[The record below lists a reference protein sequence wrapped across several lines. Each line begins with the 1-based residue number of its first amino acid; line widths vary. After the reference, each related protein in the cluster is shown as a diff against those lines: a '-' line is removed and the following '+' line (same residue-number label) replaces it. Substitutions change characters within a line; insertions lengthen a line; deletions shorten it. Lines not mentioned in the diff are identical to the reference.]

1 MMAVFEPITQQHDPR
16 LLTLALVL
24 CVIMAFA
31 AVGVFA
37 RVRLVEKQE
46 RLVWFG
52 AALVFGC
59 GLWGLHYVALA
70 AYSAER
76 VGFALTGTLT
86 SLGVAIVGSVAASA
100 VYLYGQGKLRGAVVA
115 GMLLGGTAVATHL
128 LGVASMRTDAGT
140 VTDMTSPVASLAV
153 AVVFSILLF
162 ARAPGA
168 LRAARRLEAVL
179 YLVAALGGA
188 NLIGLATL
196 VVSNGN
202 IAGVGTELGSDT
214 LPLALGACGFVTLA
228 LSLAA
233 DVLESHVLS
242 RVQQESGRL
251 LQLVGAAFEGI
262 VIHRDGVI
270 IETNEAFRRLGD
282 WTDETL
288 RGRRLADLAAEADT
302 SELERWLRLSD
313 DKSPAL
319 SLNLLASDGHT
330 IPVEVVSRAIEH
342 EGAPACVAGVRDLTS
357 RVRAE
362 ERIQHLAHHDAL
374 TGLPN
379 RFLLVDRLTHAL
391 TLAKRNPT
399 TVAVFHLDL
408 DRFKAVNDL
417 LGHEAGDELLIEV
430 GRRLHQTLR
439 ASDTLARLG
448 ADEFVIVQALVQSP
462 REAAG
467 LARRVVEALSEPFFI
482 NGQRAQVGVSV
493 GIALYPQ
500 DGETAADLMHN
511 ADTAMY
517 RAKREGNNAFLFF
530 EPAMD
535 RHIQERRHLEQ
546 DLRQAITRGE
556 LEVHYQPLFDC
567 GDAAVTGFEAL
578 LRWKHPARGMISP
591 GEFIPLAE
599 ECGLITVLG
608 RWVLERACAEAAGWA
623 TPHRIAV
630 NLSPIQFRQHDLP
643 EMVEETL
650 QRAGLVP
657 ERLELEITEGVLIDN
672 TERAVEVLGQLKALG
687 VNISLDDFGT
697 GYSSLSYLRRFPFDK
712 IKIDQSFV
720 RGLGEDEEAA
730 AIVKAI
736 VALARSLRLSITA
749 EGVETEDQLAALKL
763 LECNQVQGFLLGR
776 PMPIQQLSALTG
788 GPPERQFI
796 GA

>member
-1 MMAVFEPITQQHDPR
+1 M
-16 LLTLALVL
+16 TLAFVL
-24 CVIMAFA
+24 CVIMAFS

-59 GLWGLHYVALA
+59 GLWGLHFVALA
-70 AYSAER
+70 SYAAEP
-76 VGFALTGTLT
+76 VGFALNDTLA
-86 SLGVAIVGSVAASA
+86 SLVVAIVGTMAASA
-100 VYLYGQGKLRGAVVA
+100 VYLHGQGRLRGAIVA
-115 GMLLGGTAVATHL
+115 GILLGGAAVATHL
-128 LGVASMRTDAGT
+128 LGVASMRTNAGI
-140 VTDMTSPVASLAV
+140 VTDTTSPIASLAV
-153 AVVFSILLF
+153 AVLFSILLF

-168 LRAARRLEAVL
+168 LPAPRRLEAVL

-188 NLIGLATL
+188 NMVGLATL
-196 VVSNGN
+196 VVSGGG
-202 IAGVGTELGSDT
+202 ATGGTELGTDA
-214 LPLALGACGFVTLA
+214 LPLALGACGFVILA

-233 DVLESHVLS
+233 DVLERHVLN

-270 IETNEAFRRLGD
+270 IETNQAFRQLGD
-282 WTDETL
+282 WTDEAL
-288 RGRRLADLAAEADT
+288 RGRRLADLAAETDT
-302 SELERWLRLSD
+302 SELERWLKLSD

-319 SLNLLASDGHT
+319 SFGLLATDGHT

-467 LARRVVEALSEPFFI
+467 LARRVVDALSEPFFI

-517 RAKREGNNAFLFF
+517 RAKREGSNAFLFF

-556 LEVHYQPLFDC
+556 LELHYQPLFDC
-567 GDAAVTGFEAL
+567 GDTTISGFEAL
-578 LRWKHPARGMISP
+578 LRWKHPGRGMISP

-599 ECGLITVLG
+599 ECGLITLLG
-608 RWVLERACAEAAGWA
+608 RWVLERACAEAAGWT

-650 QRAGLVP
+650 QRAGLAP
-657 ERLELEITEGVLIDN
+657 QRLELEITEGVLIDN
-672 TERAVEVLGQLKALG
+672 TERAVEVLAQLKALG

-720 RGLGEDEEAA
+720 RGLGQDEEAA

-776 PMPIQQLSALTG
+776 PMPVQQLSALTG
-788 GPPERQFI
+788 GPSEEQFV